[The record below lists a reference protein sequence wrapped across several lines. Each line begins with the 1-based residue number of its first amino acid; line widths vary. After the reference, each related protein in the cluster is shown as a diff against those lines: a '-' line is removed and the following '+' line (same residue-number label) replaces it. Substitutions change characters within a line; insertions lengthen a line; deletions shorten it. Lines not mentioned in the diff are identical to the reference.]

1 MPDPFISQADLV
13 DYLGRGGTADPGML
27 IAIDAACDIV
37 RDVAERD
44 FNAGTATISLDG
56 MGTDALPLPNRYLP
70 ITSAG
75 TVTVDGT
82 AETEFMLTSNGVLLR
97 GTAGADPRPVW
108 PEGRQN
114 VSVTVTYGYAS
125 ADIPRSVRMVALA
138 AATRIAVQGA
148 ASEESVGDVRVK
160 YATAS
165 TDLTNGERRILQKYR
180 GIR

>member
-1 MPDPFISQADLV
+1 MPDPFISQTDLV

-37 RDVAERD
+37 RTVAERD

-56 MGTDALPLPNRYLP
+56 AGTDALPLPNRYLP

-75 TVTVDGT
+75 TVTVAGT
-82 AETEFMLTSNGVLLR
+82 AETDYMLTSNGVLLR
-97 GTAGADPRPVW
+97 GTAGGYPRPVW
-108 PEGRQN
+108 PAGRQN
-114 VSVTVTYGYAS
+114 VTVTFAHGYAN
-125 ADIPRSVRMVALA
+125 DDLPRDVRMVALA

-148 ASEESVGDVRVK
+148 ATEETVGDVRVK